1 MTTMVLEKETNTYWN
16 ILKNLSAE
24 LKLSLISRLSNSL
37 ISEVNSAT
45 VSSDSLIDDIMEN
58 APKNTPLSDEDIIQE
73 IKAVRYAV

>member
-1 MTTMVLEKETNTYWN
+1 MTAMVLERETNTYWN
-16 ILKNLSAE
+16 ILKDLSAE

-37 ISEVNSAT
+37 ISEVNNAT

-58 APKNTPLSDEDIIQE
+58 APKDAPLSDDDIIQE

>member
-1 MTTMVLEKETNTYWN
+1 MVLERETNTYWN
-16 ILKNLSAE
+16 ILKDLSAE

-37 ISEVNSAT
+37 ISEVNNAT

-58 APKNTPLSDEDIIQE
+58 APKDAPLSDDDIIQE

>member
-1 MTTMVLEKETNTYWN
+1 MVLERETNTYWN
-16 ILKNLSAE
+16 ILKDLSVE

-37 ISEVNSAT
+37 ISEVHSAA

-58 APKNTPLSDEDIIQE
+58 APKNARLSDDDIIQE